1 MRTSSEPAVT
11 SPSMST
17 TVAPPRSRTAIVAV
31 ASVIGAPFR
40 ARQGARRV
48 GRDPHEVR
56 QPRDLEDLAVVVAEP
71 PGPHLDALGTRS
83 REQSHDER
91 DAGAVDVGGI
101 GEAQRHGLGPLVTR
115 LGPGAVERLLGAGV
129 DVAVEL

>member
-17 TVAPPRSRTAIVAV
+17 TVAPPRSRTPIVAV

-48 GRDPHEVR
+48 GRDPHEVG

-71 PGPHLDALGTRS
+71 PGPHLDA
-83 REQSHDER
+83 
-91 DAGAVDVGGI
+91 V
-101 GEAQRHGLGPLVTR
+101 
-115 LGPGAVERLLGAGV
+115 GAGPPG
-129 DVAVEL
+129 EGGERGGRGGGGGLWGSPP

>member
-1 MRTSSEPAVT
+1 MSTSSDPAVT

-17 TVAPPRSRTAIVAV
+17 TLAPPRARNAISAV

-56 QPRDLEDLAVVVAEP
+56 QPGDLEDLAVVVAEP
-71 PGPHLDALGTRS
+71 PGAHLDPVGAGAR
-83 REQSHDER
+83 QQPDDER
-91 DAGAVDVGGI
+91 DPGAVDVGRP
-101 GEAQRHGLGPLVTR
+101 GEAQ
-115 LGPGAVERLLGAGV
+115 
-129 DVAVEL
+129 